1 MQPSGSEAGFYAKS
15 KNSGLFPP
23 HDPASFSKS
32 GWELESNREN
42 ELLWREEGHGK
53 MTESSALISAPS

>member
-1 MQPSGSEAGFYAKS
+1 MPSLS